1 MLKIAVTSI
10 KINFNFN
17 SNLKNSIESQR
28 KHILM
33 IPKSLEPMLQT
44 YKEKKITIFKT
55 TNLNNLTLVM

>member
-1 MLKIAVTSI
+1 MHKIAVTSI
-10 KINFNFN
+10 KINFKFN
-17 SNLKNSIESQR
+17 SNLKNSIEFQR

-33 IPKSLEPMLQT
+33 ILKSLEPMLQT

>member
-10 KINFNFN
+10 KVNFKFN
-17 SNLKNSIESQR
+17 SNLKNSIEFQR